1 MRFRLQRSVFEML
14 VFSLLCLL
22 LVRCFAAGSR
32 AIELVDVEIRMT
44 MSMMMTMMISMMEI
58 MVMMLIMVMMMMMTM
73 MVTLILRTRMVVVV
87 TYNLQVSELLL
98 WDLVV
103 L

>member
-1 MRFRLQRSVFEML
+1 MRFRLKRSVFEML

-44 MSMMMTMMISMMEI
+44 MSMMMTMMIMMMVI
-58 MVMMLIMVMMMMMTM
+58 MVMMLMMVMMMMTM
-73 MVTLILRTRMVVVV
+73 MVTLILRARMVVVV

>member
-1 MRFRLQRSVFEML
+1 ML

-44 MSMMMTMMISMMEI
+44 MSMMMIMM
-58 MVMMLIMVMMMMMTM
+58 MVMMLMMVMMMMMTM